1 MECLTGWRMGER
13 GQLLECITSCRVE
26 NGQKGGAAAR
36 VPHIHKLPGGAL
48 GKRGG
53 AAGVHH

>member
-1 MECLTGWRMGER
+1 MPNWVAHGSKE

-36 VPHIHKLPGGAL
+36 VPHKLPGGAL
-48 GKRGG
+48 GKREG